1 MPVRFPSARF
11 PLYRYRIRTPPAL
24 HAGQRRMRASR
35 LEQDLA
41 LGERH
46 ILLIG
51 NQGTG
56 KNKLADKL
64 LQADRPLQPL

>member
-1 MPVRFPSARF
+1 
-11 PLYRYRIRTPPAL
+11 
-24 HAGQRRMRASR
+24 MRASR